1 MTKTHHV
8 FCERSGQEVLT
19 PCYSDAERQFKRM
32 VRDNPSEM
40 VDWWVADIDGLSK
53 RVMCVD
59 PS

>member
-1 MTKTHHV
+1 MNKTHHV
-8 FCERSGQEVLT
+8 FCERSGEAALT
-19 PCYSDAERQFKRM
+19 PCYMDAERIFKRM
-32 VRDNPSEM
+32 VRDNPSDI